1 MNNIGFRVFMSIQRL
16 PREVIDSF
24 KEVSTPNLA
33 DCMNRFYA
41 MNPSVRN
48 YGKPGIK
55 LVGSALTVKA
65 APGDNIMIHKAIDI
79 AEEGDVIVIA
89 TGGDICHSMLGEI
102 MCRLAARKGVRGFVL
117 DGAIRDVY
125 AIREMG
131 FPVFAAGSTPGGPYK
146 NGPGEINVPVCC
158 GGVVVNPGD
167 VIVGDDDGI
176 VVVPR
181 GEAKE
186 VLKQAT
192 ALAAKER
199 QMIEDIARDCVDRS
213 WVDKL
218 LKERGCAI
226 VE

>member
-24 KEVSTPNLA
+24 KELSTPNLA

-89 TGGDICHSMLGEI
+89 TGGDIRHSMLGEI
-102 MCRLAARKGVRGFVL
+102 MCRLAARKGCEASFLMVPFAMYTQFVKWAFLSLRLVAHPEDHTKTVRERSMSL
-117 DGAIRDVY
+117 Y
-125 AIREMG
+125 
-131 FPVFAAGSTPGGPYK
+131 AAG
-146 NGPGEINVPVCC
+146 
-158 GGVVVNPGD
+158 
-167 VIVGDDDGI
+167 
-176 VVVPR
+176 
-181 GEAKE
+181 
-186 VLKQAT
+186 VL
-192 ALAAKER
+192 
-199 QMIEDIARDCVDRS
+199 S
-213 WVDKL
+213 
-218 LKERGCAI
+218 
-226 VE
+226 